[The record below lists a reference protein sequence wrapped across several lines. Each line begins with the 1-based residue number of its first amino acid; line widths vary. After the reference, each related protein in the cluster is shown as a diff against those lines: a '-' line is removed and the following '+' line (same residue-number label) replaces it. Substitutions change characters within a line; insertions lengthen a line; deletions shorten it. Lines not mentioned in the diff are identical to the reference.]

1 MKRSRRLGPV
11 ARVARQNERNAAR
24 QLGDSLHNAEQQQK
38 QLNDLIDYR
47 DQYVADFKTA
57 GKQGLTA
64 IQLRDY
70 QLFLSRLDAA
80 IMQQQQKL
88 AASHQDC
95 KQSQAAWQHRH
106 GHSKMI
112 DKVVENRKM
121 AEKRKLNEQEQRE
134 QDDRPKDSM
143 NGDKPDS

>member
-47 DQYVADFKTA
+47 DQYVADFKAA
-57 GKQGLTA
+57 GKEGLTA
-64 IQLRDY
+64 IKLRDY

-95 KQSQAAWQHRH
+95 EQSQAEWQHRH

-112 DKVVENRKM
+112 DKVVENRKT
-121 AEKRKLNEQEQRE
+121 AEKRKLGEQEQRE

-143 NGDKPDS
+143 NGDKPDL